1 MWFPP
6 LRVSGFSFQQLFWF
20 AAVFFFIFGFL
31 FYDYHMKCPNFFI
44 HVVSSYHMECLTPPL
59 EFVPIEEWYCPT
71 CSNQQEGYE
80 NPEDLPQEGH
90 REGGAREVPRGRPRG
105 RPQGS
110 TSRRVSVSERTG

>member
-1 MWFPP
+1 MSQGSHFNNC
-6 LRVSGFSFQQLFWF
+6 SGLQQ
-20 AAVFFFIFGFL
+20 FFFIFGFL

-71 CSNQQEGYE
+71 CFNQQEGYE

-105 RPQGS
+105 RTQGS